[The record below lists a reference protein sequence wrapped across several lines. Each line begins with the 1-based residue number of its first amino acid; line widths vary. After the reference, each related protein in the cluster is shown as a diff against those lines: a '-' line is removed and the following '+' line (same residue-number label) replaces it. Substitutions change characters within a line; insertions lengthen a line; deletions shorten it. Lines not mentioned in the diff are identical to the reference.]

1 MMKFE
6 YVSAM
11 VSKPYHHGDLY
22 EQLLHAG
29 EQALAEMPIEKVSLR
44 EIARRAGVSHAAPKH
59 HFPTTGHLLGE
70 IAAKGYQVFVKA
82 LGEAADQAS
91 EQTPRERLHAM
102 GRAYQRFAEHHK
114 AAYQLMFG
122 GAGQCAMTPNLVAA
136 SFAAW
141 KQLHDSVLPL
151 VGPARANA
159 AALHIWSASHGLAML
174 KLAQRLPPFVARHN
188 VEEQELQMMLAGLEA
203 E

>member
-1 MMKFE
+1 MALA
-6 YVSAM
+6 YVLPVA
-11 VSKPYHHGDLY
+11 KTKYHHGDLY
-22 EQLLHAG
+22 QQLLNAG
-29 EQALAEMPIEKVSLR
+29 EQALAEMPLDKVSLR

-70 IAAKGYQVFVKA
+70 IAARGYQTFVKA
-82 LGEAADQAS
+82 LGEAADSAQ
-91 EQTPRERLHAM
+91 EQTPQSRLHAM
-102 GRAYQRFAEHHK
+102 GRAYQRFAESHA

-122 GAGQCAMTPNLVAA
+122 GAGHCAMTPNLVAA

-141 KQLHDSVLPL
+141 NQLYDSVLPI
-151 VGPARANA
+151 VGAGRANA

-174 KLAQRLPPFVARHN
+174 KLANRLPPFVAKHN
-188 VEEQELQMMLAGLEA
+188 VEEQELQIMLAGLAA